1 MTVIFMR
8 PIFMDNVPTTNP
20 IKTQQQVAKPAQ
32 SSYIKPI
39 GWAMLILGC
48 ALLLRSDSHSA
59 QK

>member
-1 MTVIFMR
+1 
-8 PIFMDNVPTTNP
+8 MDNAPTTNP
-20 IKTQQQVAKPAQ
+20 IKTQQQVDKPAQ
-32 SSYIKPI
+32 PTYMKAI

>member
-1 MTVIFMR
+1 M
-8 PIFMDNVPTTNP
+8 PTTNP

-32 SSYIKPI
+32 PTYMKAI
-39 GWAMLILGC
+39 GWAMLIIGC

>member
-1 MTVIFMR
+1 
-8 PIFMDNVPTTNP
+8 MDNVPTTNP

-32 SSYIKPI
+32 PTYMKAI
-39 GWAMLILGC
+39 GWAMLVLGC